1 MAGIG
6 AYFEWDEI
14 NPRTKKLI
22 KKQTLFIDILL
33 EENLTKDAE
42 ATTFPIE
49 IGANPADHHRPHNAK
64 LSLSCYFLAIGTP
77 IKHGGVIPDS
87 LIDSQR
93 FDDDSKLYN
102 ILDGLRLNSNL
113 ISYVTPKRRLDNLLL
128 TSLKYSHTALSGR
141 DALKMTI
148 DLEQQTFVGLKRVK
162 IKKAVPKNNM
172 CEGPKD
178 AGTKTAQP
186 TEPEQQKQLR
196 SLWSAGAEKGAEVIF
211 GKPGN
216 AVSNPDVLE

>member
-1 MAGIG
+1 MAGTG

-33 EENLTKDAE
+33 EESLTKDAE

-64 LSLSCYFLAIGTP
+64 LSLSCYFLALGTP
-77 IKHGGVIPDS
+77 IRHGGVRTDAHIEAQKP
-87 LIDSQR
+87 
-93 FDDDSKLYN
+93 DDDSLMYEL
-102 ILDGLRLNSNL
+102 LDLLRTESQLL
-113 ISYVTPKRRLDNLLL
+113 SYVTPKRRLDNLLI

-148 DLEQQTFVGLKRVK
+148 DLEQQTFVGLKRVT
-162 IKKAVPKNNM
+162 IKKAVPKNNV

-178 AGTKTAQP
+178 AGNKTAKP
-186 TEPEQQKQLR
+186 TPEEQKAKLKSTAEYFYEQSRLA
-196 SLWSAGAEKGAEVIF
+196 AG
-211 GKPGN
+211 
-216 AVSNPDVLE
+216 LEAQ